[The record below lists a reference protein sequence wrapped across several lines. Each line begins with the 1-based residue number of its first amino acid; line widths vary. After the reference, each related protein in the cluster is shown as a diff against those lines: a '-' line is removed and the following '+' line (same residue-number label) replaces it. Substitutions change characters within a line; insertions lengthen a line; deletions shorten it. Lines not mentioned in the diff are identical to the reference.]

1 MQHTDFM
8 RISITCSAFEDML
21 IRALMSYINSSS
33 CDCIALSA
41 GIDTSLIAIIAKLSG
56 LKIRG
61 LYTFFKD
68 GIPRDLVY
76 VNYLSK
82 VLNIPVTFI
91 PIDLEYVK
99 NVLKDVY
106 SCIDG
111 KAYHELCIELRNDVV
126 FYTTLMKAKEFGC
139 KCIYTGSGGDELFA
153 GYSFMLW
160 LHENEIEVYREKWG
174 ISGRYPELEIA
185 NCLDIKAVA
194 PYLSKKVQ
202 EIALQIPA
210 KCLRGECFE
219 GKRILRNIINK
230 FGYEFVGERI
240 KAPAEAGAGTDSIC
254 ITP

>member
-1 MQHTDFM
+1 MQT
-8 RISITCSAFEDML
+8 RINITCSTFEDIL
-21 IRALMSYINSSS
+21 LRALKDYINASN

-56 LKIRG
+56 LRIRG
-61 LYTFFKD
+61 IYTFFKD
-68 GIPRDLVY
+68 GIPRDLMY

-82 VLNIPVTFI
+82 ALNIPVTFV
-91 PIDLEYVK
+91 PMDLEYVK
-99 NVLKDVY
+99 KVLNDVY
-106 SCIDG
+106 SCVGG

-126 FYTTLMKAKEFGC
+126 FYTTLMKAKELGC

-160 LHENEIEVYREKWG
+160 LPENEIEVYREKWG
-174 ISGRYPELEIA
+174 VGGRYPELEIA
-185 NCLDIKAVA
+185 NCLGVKVVA
-194 PYLSKKVQ
+194 PYLSEEVRR
-202 EIALQIPA
+202 IALQIPA
-210 KCLRGECFE
+210 KCLRGERFE
-219 GKRILRNIINK
+219 GKRILRNIINR